1 MSLFARYGVAKWRS
15 LADQDIDVV
24 AYLELRTVVT
34 RIILEFDVAF
44 APGEDGSQILTQ
56 TRDHFTVGSGPRLWL
71 ETLADFGPRC
81 R

>member
-1 MSLFARYGVAKWRS
+1 MVLAKRRS
-15 LADQDIDVV
+15 HADRDIDVV

-44 APGEDGSQILTQ
+44 APGEDGSRILTQ
-56 TRDHFTVGSGPRLWL
+56 TRDHFTVGLSPRSWLDIVADPRL
-71 ETLADFGPRC
+71 RC